1 MRAPMPNITPTSRV
15 APTTTPAASSELRRF
30 FGRIDGALDVVLEPT
45 GSDGSFSGDVPLDSF
60 KPPLS
65 RAQLDGLAMRVSLPP
80 NEAGTQ
86 AVQLVEK
93 NGRAYLR
100 LAVDKATVSMLTGS
114 PVAIVVGK
122 AARLGQGGNVS
133 APEFLLQVNVGS
145 LRVDRT
151 APTLRMELESRV
163 QDARAVEFSQHEVT
177 GLRDG
182 TSSWFGGRQLEQEHG
197 ALVARVTETDAS
209 ASAMRAELEARFD
222 AEEPIFRL
230 LSMPPE
236 VAGRKAFLAAHNA
249 AIDAKDLLVSAREL
263 RQSFVELSLDAELP
277 EQDAKIAGLEATV
290 AAGAKA
296 EADVRAL
303 YAATR
308 GEDPARADEWL
319 GTLAQLRSGPDF
331 RAAVATAAWAHD
343 ALALNEADT
352 AQAAAHHAKNLPG
365 ALANAEASLV
375 RKTKQ
380 LAERD
385 ARIAGLRDGS
395 NKDVV
400 VSAPT
405 HAPDMKVI

>member
-1 MRAPMPNITPTSRV
+1 MPNITPASRV
-15 APTTTPAASSELRRF
+15 APTTTPVASTELRRF

-60 KPPLS
+60 SPPLS
-65 RAQLDGLAMRVSLPP
+65 RAQLEGLSTRVSLPP

-100 LAVDKATVSMLTGS
+100 IAVGKGSVSMLTKS
-114 PVAIVVGK
+114 PVAIAVGK
-122 AARLGQGGNVS
+122 AALLGQGGNVS
-133 APEFLLQVNVGS
+133 APEFLLQINAGS
-145 LRVDRT
+145 LRIDRT
-151 APTLRMELESRV
+151 APTLRMELEARV
-163 QDARAVEFSQHEVT
+163 QDARAVEALQIDVT

-197 ALVARVTETDAS
+197 ALVARVAETGKA
-209 ASAMRAELEARFD
+209 AKAMRGELEARFG

-236 VAGRKAFLAAHNA
+236 VAGRTKFLAAHNA
-249 AIDAKDLLVSAREL
+249 AIEAKDLLVSARDL
-263 RQSFVELSLDAELP
+263 RQSFVELSLETELP

-290 AAGAKA
+290 AAGVKA
-296 EADVRAL
+296 DADVRAL

-308 GEDPARADEWL
+308 RENPALADAWL
-319 GTLAQLRSGPDF
+319 GTLGQLRRAPDF
-331 RAAVATAAWAHD
+331 RVTVATAARAQD

-352 AQAAAHHAKNLPG
+352 AQAAAHRAKNLPG
-365 ALANAEASLV
+365 ALANVEALLV
-375 RKTKQ
+375 RMTKQ

-385 ARIAGLRDGS
+385 ARVAGLRDGS
-395 NKDVV
+395 SKEVV

-405 HAPDMKVI
+405 HAADMKVI